1 MSRYPNRI
9 PSRPSR
15 PVQENKP
22 TERAS
27 DLFKDVWD
35 TWAKNE
41 KQRTNTTTC
50 EDYIRNL
57 SVKNRDYTI
66 PAYRN
71 STNNTFSTIVKN
83 EDIKEIRLIEGYN
96 IASFPVANNRVE
108 YFYTPT
114 GKKVDYKEITK
125 TEEIQA
131 SEYSSDPTN
140 QLKKIGFNEFYQLY
154 KYDYELRREV
164 ELCKMAII
172 RG

>member
-9 PSRPSR
+9 PDRPTR
-15 PVQENKP
+15 QIQENKP
-22 TERAS
+22 KEFRVS
-27 DLFKDVWD
+27 DLFKDYGD
-35 TWAKNE
+35 KNS
-41 KQRTNTTTC
+41 KQRANTTTC

-83 EDIKEIRLIEGYN
+83 EDIKEIKLIGDYN
-96 IASFPVANNRVE
+96 IVNFPRENNRVE
-108 YFYTPT
+108 FFYAPD

-125 TEEIQA
+125 LEEIQP
-131 SEYSSDPTN
+131 SQCREDSTF
-140 QLKKIGFNEFYQLY
+140 QLKSIGFTDFYQLY

-164 ELCKMAII
+164 ELCVMAT
-172 RG
+172 R

>member
-1 MSRYPNRI
+1 MSRYPSRI
-9 PSRPSR
+9 PNRPTR
-15 PVQENKP
+15 QIQENKP
-22 TERAS
+22 KEITAS
-27 DLFKDVWD
+27 DLFKDYGD
-35 TWAKNE
+35 KNS

-66 PAYRN
+66 PTYRN

-131 SEYSSDPTN
+131 SECREDPTF
-140 QLKKIGFNEFYQLY
+140 QLKKIGFTDFYQLY

-164 ELCKMAII
+164 ELCKMAT
-172 RG
+172 R

>member
-22 TERAS
+22 KEIKAS
-27 DLFKDVWD
+27 DLFKDYGD
-35 TWAKNE
+35 MNSKP
-41 KQRTNTTTC
+41 RTTTC

-57 SVKNRDYTI
+57 SVKNRNYTI
-66 PAYRN
+66 LTYRN
-71 STNNTFSTIVKN
+71 STNTFSTIVKN

-96 IASFPVANNRVE
+96 IASFPREANNRVE
-108 YFYTPT
+108 FFYTPT
-114 GKKVDYKEITK
+114 GKKVSYNEITK
-125 TEEIQA
+125 VAEIQA
-131 SEYSSDPTN
+131 SQYSGDPTN
-140 QLKKIGFNEFYQLY
+140 QLKKIGFTDFYQLY

-164 ELCKMAII
+164 ELCQMAII

>member
-1 MSRYPNRI
+1 MSRYPKRI
-9 PSRPSR
+9 PSRPTR
-15 PVQENKP
+15 QIQENKP
-22 TERAS
+22 SESAS

-35 TWAKNE
+35 VWAKNE

-57 SVKNRDYTI
+57 SVKNRNYTI
-66 PAYRN
+66 PTYRN
-71 STNNTFSTIVKN
+71 SANNTFSAIVKN

-96 IASFPVANNRVE
+96 IVDFSIEANNRVE
-108 YFYTPT
+108 FFYLPI
-114 GKKVDYKEITK
+114 GKKVGYSEITK

-140 QLKKIGFNEFYQLY
+140 QLKNIGFTDFYQLY
-154 KYDYELRREV
+154 KLNEFGLEV